1 MEHNQQRE
9 MDIQKYSKHIEKFTI
24 ESDLEIKNYAILMFE
39 NLNKLK
45 KDGSLKAFIDNVPS
59 LIVTTPSLESNSLNY
74 MRDRIIQL
82 FEEK

>member
-1 MEHNQQRE
+1 MEHNQQRD
-9 MDIQKYSKHIEKFTI
+9 MDIQKYSRHIEKFTI
-24 ESDLEIKNYAILMFE
+24 ESNLEIKNYAILMLD

-45 KDGSLKAFIDNVPS
+45 KDGSLKTFIDNVPS
-59 LIVTTPSLESNSLNY
+59 LIVTSPSLESNSLNY

>member
-9 MDIQKYSKHIEKFTI
+9 MDIQKYSRHIEKFTI
-24 ESDLEIKNYAILMFE
+24 ESNLEIKNYAILMFD

-45 KDGSLKAFIDNVPS
+45 KDGSLKTFIDNVPP
-59 LIVTTPSLESNSLNY
+59 LIVKSPSLESNSLNY

-82 FEEK
+82 FEVK